1 MEGCFYAA
9 SKRRRSTEKLL
20 TIKDLSEWL
29 QVSTSTI
36 YQWTHTGYI
45 PHYKLPK
52 GVRFKATEVER
63 WLNKRKKKGR
73 VSYKS
78 HIPL

>member
-1 MEGCFYAA
+1 ME
-9 SKRRRSTEKLL
+9 RLM

-29 QVSTSTI
+29 QVNKSTI
-36 YQWTHTGYI
+36 YQWTHIGYI

-52 GVRFKATEVER
+52 GVRFKPSEVER

-73 VSYKS
+73 ASYKLD
-78 HIPL
+78 ITL